1 MGAIPG
7 GLSFAVSAV
16 LSLAVIITI
25 LLGYKFL
32 SAEYAQYE
40 TLEREQSYL
49 RKVKGELESFRDKLV
64 KGLPSRIPQPGT
76 PENILADQIKAL
88 ELEISNK
95 RVARQKL
102 WDDHPIERMLPTS
115 GTFRQI
121 APLDIEI
128 AFLEKGLAYVRN
140 LHTVTAGPAEAERQI
155 KWFQTGSTKLA
166 EQIYQNKKAQWELS
180 KRKPLMW
187 LVPYSG
193 AYRQMKQLE
202 NDERLLQRSKA
213 QHNAEIARQQRILE
227 ELQTLPRPGPFV
239 LNPGSANRIIQSV
252 NERLSESDKQLEGSN
267 LHKFMRPVKE
277 VLPTAL
283 WILLLALLSP
293 LLVKA
298 IAYYLIAPVAMHRPP
313 IRLLPDS
320 SGQISTSIASVG
332 SESGQT
338 TPSRVSLP
346 IALDEH
352 SELLILPSYLQGM
365 PLNAKSDI
373 RWLLNWSMPLTS
385 LVAGMYRLTR
395 IHPINEESVTVSSST
410 NPLAEFSLLNVPEG
424 SALVLQPSCLVGI
437 IQIRGEQLK
446 MRVKITRHWRF
457 DSLGAWL
464 TLQFRYIVFHGPA
477 KLIVKGCRGVR
488 VEPAISGRTVNQAAT
503 LGFSANLDYSVAR
516 TETFWSYF
524 FGERELFNDSWQ
536 GNGCCVHAETPHPD
550 DRSGLF
556 GRGIQGIVDTIL
568 KIFGI

>member
-1 MGAIPG
+1 MRSPFRSFA
-7 GLSFAVSAV
+7 SFAVSAV

-25 LLGYKFL
+25 LLGHKFL
-32 SAEYAQYE
+32 SKEFEHYD

-49 RKVKGELESFRDKLV
+49 REVKGELESIRDKLT
-64 KGLPSRIPQPGT
+64 KDLPSRIPQPGT
-76 PENILADQIKAL
+76 PANMLADRIKAL
-88 ELEISNK
+88 ELEIRNK

-102 WDDHPIERMLPTS
+102 WDDHPIERKLPTS
-115 GTFRQI
+115 GIFRQI

-140 LHTVTAGPAEAERQI
+140 LHTITAGPAEAERQI
-155 KWFQTGSTKLA
+155 IWFQTGNAKLA
-166 EQIYQNKKAQWELS
+166 EQIYQNKNAQWELS
-180 KRKPLMW
+180 KQNPLMW
-187 LVPYSG
+187 QVPYSG

-202 NDERLLQRSKA
+202 SDERLLQSFKA
-213 QHNAEIARQQRILE
+213 RHDAEIARQQRILE
-227 ELQTLPRPGPFV
+227 ELQKLPRPGQFV
-239 LNPGSANRIIQSV
+239 LNPESPNRFIQQV
-252 NERLSESDKQLEGSN
+252 NEHLSENDKQLEGSN
-267 LHKFMRPVKE
+267 LHKFIRPVKDE
-277 VLPTAL
+277 LPTAL
-283 WILLLALLSP
+283 WILVLALLSP

-298 IAYYLIAPVAMHRPP
+298 IAYYLIAPVAVQRPP

-346 IALDEH
+346 IALDEL

-365 PLNAKSDI
+365 PLNAESDTQ
-373 RWLLNWSMPLTS
+373 WLLDWSMPLTS

-395 IHPINEESVTVSSST
+395 IHSNSEERITVSSST
-410 NPLAEFSLLNVPEG
+410 NPLAEFSLLDVPEG

-446 MRVKITRHWRF
+446 ITRHWRF

-464 TLQFRYIVFHGPA
+464 TLQFRFIVFHGPA

-488 VEPAISGRTVNQAAT
+488 LEPAISGRTVNQAST

-516 TETFWSYF
+516 NETFWSYLY
-524 FGERELFNDSWQ
+524 GERELFNDSWQ
-536 GNGCCVHAETPHPD
+536 GNGFCVHAETPHPD

-556 GRGIQGIVDTIL
+556 GRGIQGILDTIL
-568 KIFGI
+568 KTFGI